1 MPDLILINIIYILF
15 SATAVLFGMLSFI
28 FYLKT
33 SYRNKI
39 TGSLKFVLYEM
50 SFINDDTPRENEQK
64 EKGLKELIS
73 KMEQFLS
80 GVASL
85 KGDKGGFLKRKNPY
99 FVLELAVKGIG
110 EEVIFYAAVPKN
122 ESRLFEKQFE
132 SFFPG
137 SSLRVKENDYNIFN
151 PEGSHA
157 ASYAALRDSPILPIK
172 TYQDL
177 DSDPL
182 ESILNSFSKIKE
194 EGEGAAF
201 QLIIKKSDG
210 GFSKKLKSAL
220 SALRSGATINEAKRK
235 KIPLFGFLE
244 DDFGPPRVLTGIIG
258 NGPEVK
264 EKPLAK
270 IHEEAVKLIEKK
282 ISREM
287 MAVNFRLIASASR
300 KEEAEILLNELESS
314 FSQFNDPQSNG
325 FKFAGIKGRKLKNIF
340 TDFSFRIFNEKQTI
354 YLNTSEITSIF
365 HFPVKL
371 TYVPHLKTLKSKL
384 APAPFDTPK
393 EGMFLGINSFRGKDT
408 EIRMLTEDRRRHMY
422 IVGQT
427 GTGKST
433 LMENMAV
440 LDIKNGAGVCVIDP
454 HGSLVDGILSRV
466 PKERM
471 DDVIYFD
478 PSNIARP
485 MGLNMLEYDVSH
497 PEQKTFIAN
506 EVYDV
511 FRKLWKDVPEAFGPM
526 FEQYYRNSTLLV
538 LEDPESGNT
547 FLEIIRVLS
556 DKSFRDYKL
565 SRTDNPI
572 LKSFWKNIA
581 EKAGGDSALQNIV
594 PYVSSK
600 FDTFLNN
607 EIMRPI
613 LIQEKSSFNFRE
625 IMDSGKILLI
635 NLSKGKLG
643 DINAYLLG
651 LIVVGKILM
660 AALSRVDIADENK
673 RADFYLYLDEF
684 QNVTTK
690 SIATILSEARK
701 YRLNLVLAHQFIGQ
715 LEEDIK
721 KAIFGNVGS
730 MFVYRIGAED
740 AEFLEK
746 YFLPVFN
753 RQDLINIDNLNAYA
767 KLLINSQTAKPFNIS
782 IKWGARGEEEYTK
795 SLKELSALKYGRPR
809 EEVEAEIREKYN
821 NN

>member
-1 MPDLILINIIYILF
+1 MPDLLLSNIIYILF
-15 SATAVLFGMLSFI
+15 SATAILFGMLSFI
-28 FYLKT
+28 FYLKI
-33 SYRNKI
+33 SYKNKI
-39 TGSLKFVLYEM
+39 LSSLKFVLYEM
-50 SFINDDTPRENEQK
+50 SFINDELSKENEPK
-64 EKGLKELIS
+64 DKNLKELIS

-80 GVASL
+80 GTVSF
-85 KGDKGGFLKRKNPY
+85 KGEGQGFFRKKNPY
-99 FVLELAVKGIG
+99 FVLELAVKGFG
-110 EEVIFYAAVPKN
+110 EEVVYYAAVPKN

-132 SFFPG
+132 SLFSG
-137 SSLRVKENDYNIFN
+137 SSLHIKENDYNIFN
-151 PEGSHA
+151 PEGVSA
-157 ASYAALRDSPILPIK
+157 VSYAVLYDSAILPIK

-182 ESILNSFSKIKE
+182 EVVLNSFSKIKE
-194 EGEGAAF
+194 QGEGAAF
-201 QLIIKKSDG
+201 QLVIKRSDK
-210 GFSKKLKSAL
+210 GFKKKLKSAI
-220 SALRSGATINEAKRK
+220 SALRNGATIDEAKSK
-235 KIPLFGFLE
+235 KPSVFGFLE
-244 DDFGPPRVLTGIIG
+244 DDFGPPKTLTGILG
-258 NGPEVK
+258 DSRK
-264 EKPLAK
+264 TQEKPPAK
-270 IHEEAVKLIEKK
+270 IHEEAVKLVEKK
-282 ISREM
+282 IGREI
-287 MAVNFRLIASASR
+287 MAVNFRLIASAEK
-300 KEEAEILLNELESS
+300 KEDAEILLNELESS
-314 FSQFNDPQSNG
+314 FSQFSDPQSNG
-325 FKFAGIKGRKLKNIF
+325 FKFIKLKGKKLKNAF
-340 TDFSFRIFNEKQTI
+340 TDFSFRIFNEKQKI
-354 YLNTSEITSIF
+354 YLNTSEITSVF
-365 HFPVKL
+365 HFPVKA
-371 TYVPHLKTLKSKL
+371 VFAPHLKTLKSKL
-384 APAPFDTPK
+384 APAPFDIPK
-393 EGMFLGINSFRGKDT
+393 EGMFLGVNSFRGKET
-408 EIRMLTEDRRRHMY
+408 EVRMLKDDRRRHMY

-440 LDIKNGAGVCVIDP
+440 LDIENGAGVCVIDP
-454 HGSLVDGILSRV
+454 HGSLVDGILSRI

-485 MGLNMLEYDVSH
+485 MGLNMLEYDIAH

-556 DKSFRDYKL
+556 DKNFRDYKL

-594 PYVSSK
+594 PYISSK

-643 DINAYLLG
+643 DINGYLLG
-651 LIVVGKILM
+651 LIVVGRILM
-660 AALSRVDIADENK
+660 AALSRVDIIDENK
-673 RADFYLYLDEF
+673 RRDFYLYLDEF
-684 QNVTTK
+684 QNITTK

-730 MFVYRIGAED
+730 MFVYRVGAED

-753 RQDLINIDNLNAYA
+753 KQDLINIDNLNAYA
-767 KLLINSQTAKPFNIS
+767 KLLINNQTAKPFNVG
-782 IKWGARGEEEYTK
+782 IKWGKRGDEEYIK

-809 EEVEAEIREKYN
+809 EEVEQEIKAKYES
-821 NN
+821 